1 LLSFDAD
8 QFAKNSYVVQP
19 LFGGRPMN
27 TLERRQ
33 LVKARI
39 VDVKVAKTAVNESR
53 RERAVAAKDLR
64 KALAATRYAS
74 AQRDT
79 VSYPQRA
86 AG

>member
-1 LLSFDAD
+1 
-8 QFAKNSYVVQP
+8 
-19 LFGGRPMN
+19 MN

-33 LVKARI
+33 LVKARV

-53 RERAVAAKDLR
+53 RQRAEAAKELR
-64 KALAATRYAS
+64 KDLAAKRYAT

-79 VSYPQRA
+79 VSYPLRA